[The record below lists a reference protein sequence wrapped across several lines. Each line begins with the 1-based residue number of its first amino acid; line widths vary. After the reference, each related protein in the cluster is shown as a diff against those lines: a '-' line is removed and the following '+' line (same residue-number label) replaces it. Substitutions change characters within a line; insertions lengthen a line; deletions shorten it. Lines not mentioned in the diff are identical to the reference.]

1 MKDNYKGK
9 KTNIPYV
16 DVPGEVEAA
25 PDGLYPWLK
34 GLSLLP
40 RTAEFNI
47 ERPSIDFISERANY
61 GSVTQTKAVT
71 FTFDLR
77 NAKPLSSAYI
87 RFTAN
92 GDAVS
97 FSNFAQMN
105 GSLDFNAG
113 VGELNIIFFFYD
125 GTTAWYYIPHGTAP
139 TGGGSVTA
147 NHGNTVYVSADG
159 NDGTGV
165 VGNISKPFLTA
176 QAGLASMNAAIPGT
190 IIILSSTGAQSI
202 GDKRY
207 LDGDAPERL
216 SIQDL
221 CACGITFIGEISLGE
236 VFIDTNE
243 IISINTD
250 TSCVFAFLHA
260 HCAQFLI
267 PDTMAGTLVAASSSI
282 DCNIFVIEDNAN
294 ASVVLDVIT
303 WTTGAAIGVID
314 AFSYNDCTAWEYDTT
329 LNQTST
335 NAPVA
340 GVINKNTLNETL
352 TFGYVNPGDYT
363 INSPGNKFTLG
374 YTVVTF
380 GAGPYDGLAIAT
392 VGLITAISVG
402 TIEFGVY
409 SPNAFKLDDNLL
421 LDTAVNIKIYP
432 LKY

>member
-139 TGGGSVTA
+139 TGGGGGSVTA
-147 NHGNTVYVSADG
+147 NHGNVAYVATGG

-176 QAGLASMNAAIPGT
+176 DGAIAALTTASGT
-190 IIILSSTGAQSI
+190 DDATVVILSSSATIEITDYDYTTMPYNLDFHVLCPSDVSLEGSCSFGLLRLKTQGAVYANTSLICATDDSWDIECSTFVVPATANGSI
-202 GDKRY
+202 
-207 LDGDAPERL
+207 
-216 SIQDL
+216 
-221 CACGITFIGEISLGE
+221 E
-236 VFIDTNE
+236 V
-243 IISINTD
+243 S
-250 TSCVFAFLHA
+250 
-260 HCAQFLI
+260 
-267 PDTMAGTLVAASSSI
+267 GTI
-282 DCNIFVIEDNAN
+282 KCNIFIVYENAN
-294 ASVVLDVIT
+294 ASIILDVIEWRKSAT
-303 WTTGAAIGVID
+303 V
-314 AFSYNDCTAWEYDTT
+314 
-329 LNQTST
+329 
-335 NAPVA
+335 
-340 GVINKNTLNETL
+340 GVINSFNYNKCTPKRWVGIISQDGTSAPSIDREQENTLGVINTGYSSVGIFTLNAPDFLFQGNATVFFMGQNSNAAGLSHIMAEANNSETL
-352 TFGYVNPGDYT
+352 TIYSYNASNVLA
-363 INSPGNKFTLG
+363 NSK
-374 YTVVTF
+374 
-380 GAGPYDGLAIAT
+380 
-392 VGLITAISVG
+392 ISSMSI
-402 TIEFGVY
+402 TIEVY
-409 SPNAFKLDDNLL
+409 FE
-421 LDTAVNIKIYP
+421 
-432 LKY
+432 KY

>member
-25 PDGLYPWLK
+25 PDGQYPWLK

-139 TGGGSVTA
+139 TGGPGGIGSPVATA
-147 NHGNTVYVSADG
+147 FFGPTAPSYGTPGPAPGRYFAGGGGGGSWTDSYPGPGGAGGAGGGANGMGVPTTGPVVAAGTTNTGGGGGGAGSGNPDVNIG
-159 NDGTGV
+159 GTGGSGIV
-165 VGNISKPFLTA
+165 VI
-176 QAGLASMNAAIPGT
+176 
-190 IIILSSTGAQSI
+190 
-202 GDKRY
+202 RY
-207 LDGDAPERL
+207 
-216 SIQDL
+216 
-221 CACGITFIGEISLGE
+221 
-236 VFIDTNE
+236 
-243 IISINTD
+243 
-250 TSCVFAFLHA
+250 
-260 HCAQFLI
+260 
-267 PDTMAGTLVAASSSI
+267 
-282 DCNIFVIEDNAN
+282 
-294 ASVVLDVIT
+294 
-303 WTTGAAIGVID
+303 
-314 AFSYNDCTAWEYDTT
+314 
-329 LNQTST
+329 
-335 NAPVA
+335 
-340 GVINKNTLNETL
+340 
-352 TFGYVNPGDYT
+352 
-363 INSPGNKFTLG
+363 KF
-374 YTVVTF
+374 
-380 GAGPYDGLAIAT
+380 
-392 VGLITAISVG
+392 
-402 TIEFGVY
+402 
-409 SPNAFKLDDNLL
+409 K
-421 LDTAVNIKIYP
+421 
-432 LKY
+432 